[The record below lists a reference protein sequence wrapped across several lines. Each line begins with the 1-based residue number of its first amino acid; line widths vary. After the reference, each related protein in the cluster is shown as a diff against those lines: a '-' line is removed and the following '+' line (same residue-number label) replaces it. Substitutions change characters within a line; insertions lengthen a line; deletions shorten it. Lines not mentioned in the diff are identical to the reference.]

1 MVDEGPLSK
10 RIKRHVIGRSRQF
23 WVVTTPGLETLCR
36 DEIRNLP
43 DPPQRIDVAHGGVT
57 FWGRLTTCYQANL
70 YLRTAS
76 RILMRL
82 ARCEATRFDQL
93 EAFAARFP
101 WELYLPLS
109 SSPNIQVTTKRSKL
123 YHSDAVIQRL
133 RKTIDARLAPYRNAQ
148 TAASEAA
155 NHQAAIIQLRI
166 NRNRCR
172 FSIDSSGELLYRRGL
187 KRSVGTAPIRETTAA
202 ALLQWTGYDGHSPL
216 LDPMCGSG
224 TFAIEAA
231 CRAQAIP
238 AGWYR
243 HFAFEQWPCF
253 RQTHWAY
260 IRNQADRHMH
270 NKDTGVKPI
279 IRASDIDADQCR
291 RLKQNL
297 QAYPWAKSI
306 AVVQQD
312 FFAVQPSKLNLEPGV
327 VLLNPPYGE
336 RLGTKVALETLLTRM
351 GRHLHEHYRLWQ
363 LGLIIP
369 HTRWRH
375 LLPFEVHA
383 RQVVLGG
390 KMRLIL
396 TGTVH

>member
-1 MVDEGPLSK
+1 M
-10 RIKRHVIGRSRQF
+10 
-23 WVVTTPGLETLCR
+23 VTTPGLEALCR
-36 DEIRNLP
+36 EELLNLP
-43 DPPQRIDVAHGGVT
+43 DPPQRIEVAHGGVT

-82 ARCEATRFDQL
+82 AKCEATRFDQL
-93 EAFAARFP
+93 EEFATHFP
-101 WELYLPLS
+101 WELYLPLTP
-109 SSPNIQVTTKRSKL
+109 SPNIQVTTKRSKL
-123 YHSDAVIQRL
+123 YHSGAVVQRL
-133 RKTIDARLAPYRNAQ
+133 QNTIDARLAPYRNAQ
-148 TAASEAA
+148 TPGTEAA
-155 NHQAAIIQLRI
+155 DHHAAIIQLRI

-172 FSIDSSGELLYRRGL
+172 FSIDSSGELLFRRGI

-202 ALLQWTGYDGHSPL
+202 ALLRWTNYDGQSAL

-231 CRAQAIP
+231 CRAQTIP

-243 HFAFEQWPCF
+243 SFAFEQWPCF
-253 RQTHWAY
+253 RQAHWEY
-260 IRNQADRHMH
+260 IRNQAALGMT
-270 NKDTGVKPI
+270 KDPDANLI

-297 QAYPWAKSI
+297 HAYPWAKSI
-306 AVVQQD
+306 EVVQQD
-312 FFAVQPSKLNLEPGV
+312 FFAIQPSRLNLKPGV

-336 RLGTKVALETLLTRM
+336 RLGNRATHEALLTRM

-369 HTRWRH
+369 HSRWRH
-375 LLPFEVHA
+375 LLPFKMHA

-396 TGTVH
+396 TGRII